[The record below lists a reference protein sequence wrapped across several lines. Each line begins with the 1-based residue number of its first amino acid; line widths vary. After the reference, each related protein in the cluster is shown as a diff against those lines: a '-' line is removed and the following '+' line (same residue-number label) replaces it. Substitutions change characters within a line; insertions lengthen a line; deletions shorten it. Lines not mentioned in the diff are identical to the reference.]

1 MSAEI
6 DEFSH
11 TNDDFLVLVAAG
23 NDGPYYYS
31 VGAPAT
37 AKNILSVG
45 ASNNA
50 GADDRQVG
58 VKVIDLSGAEHEHD
72 LEPADFGASLSGA
85 HVYSGEVVASIP
97 QDGCS
102 ALQAGLA
109 GKVVLIKRGDCE
121 FGSKALNAQNAGAAA
136 AIIYNNVGG
145 TSITMGSGASGAS
158 VTIPAGMITLGAG
171 EAILAMG
178 SGSTASL
185 PHELETSSPAM
196 SHEGAG
202 AVKSVW
208 RTRFA
213 GREEQLLEVALL
225 RLVETFPFSL
235 YRVLLVDKSKPF
247 DPYTL
252 KYVTEP
258 LRSSTCAATVNSLLI
273 HRGGGV
279 ESLRN
284 RS

>member
-23 NDGPYYYS
+23 NDGPDYYS

-58 VKVIDLSGAEHEHD
+58 VKVIDLSGAEHEHA

-85 HVYSGEVVASIP
+85 HVYSKEVVASIP

-109 GKVVLIKRGDCE
+109 GKVVLIKRGACE

-145 TSITMGSGASGAS
+145 TSITMSSGASGAS

-202 AVKSVW
+202 AVKSVC

-213 GREEQLLEVALL
+213 GREEKLLEVALL
-225 RLVETFPFSL
+225 RLVVTFPFSL
-235 YRVLLVDKSKPF
+235 CRVLWVNCFF
-247 DPYTL
+247 DW
-252 KYVTEP
+252 
-258 LRSSTCAATVNSLLI
+258 LI
-273 HRGGGV
+273 
-279 ESLRN
+279 SPSPSILIP
-284 RS
+284 